1 MKTWSLK
8 RRINITAAV
17 MFLLVSTMMIA
28 SNMINYHTMKQY
40 DKALSAYRQLNSYY
54 NHIDAAT
61 SDIKDYLYTEQ
72 NKALQKYKEE
82 MQRATTYIHGLQD
95 DFVSDES
102 WRFDLLENMTRFYDE
117 ECQNTIHEYQNDKG
131 NYTAVY
137 NALLHSHD
145 LIARTSDRFYNVI
158 TNEMTLQKTQMDANQ
173 HVTFVGTIILL
184 LIVLCWLFYFGFFM
198 SVSFIKPLYVILQNI
213 NKVKKGEYDL
223 SDISSTGKEMESL
236 CIALNEMAISVQN
249 EIASTK
255 EKAELQHRL
264 LETENENLCKDEQL
278 AQSELRML
286 QNQINP
292 HFLFNTLNMIYK
304 LALSENADNAAE
316 MIERT
321 SRLLRYGL
329 DKQNRL
335 SDLQSELVS
344 VANYMEIQQKR
355 LGERVQFKLEVQEGI
370 PNIAI
375 PGMILQPL
383 VENALKHGL
392 KDCKNGGEILV
403 SASYTDED
411 ILLSVSDNGTGMNPV
426 ELEEL
431 ILNDYKKY
439 DGENHFGLYNVVRRV
454 EMVCGNNASISINS
468 DEDCGFELIIQIH
481 IKDEE
486 EAYVS
491 DIDSGR

>member
-184 LIVLCWLFYFGFFM
+184 LIA
-198 SVSFIKPLYVILQNI
+198 
-213 NKVKKGEYDL
+213 
-223 SDISSTGKEMESL
+223 T
-236 CIALNEMAISVQN
+236 
-249 EIASTK
+249 
-255 EKAELQHRL
+255 
-264 LETENENLCKDEQL
+264 
-278 AQSELRML
+278 
-286 QNQINP
+286 
-292 HFLFNTLNMIYK
+292 
-304 LALSENADNAAE
+304 AA
-316 MIERT
+316 
-321 SRLLRYGL
+321 
-329 DKQNRL
+329 
-335 SDLQSELVS
+335 
-344 VANYMEIQQKR
+344 A
-355 LGERVQFKLEVQEGI
+355 
-370 PNIAI
+370 
-375 PGMILQPL
+375 
-383 VENALKHGL
+383 
-392 KDCKNGGEILV
+392 ILV
-403 SASYTDED
+403 C
-411 ILLSVSDNGTGMNPV
+411 
-426 ELEEL
+426 
-431 ILNDYKKY
+431 
-439 DGENHFGLYNVVRRV
+439 VRRKQR
-454 EMVCGNNASISINS
+454 G
-468 DEDCGFELIIQIH
+468 
-481 IKDEE
+481 
-486 EAYVS
+486 
-491 DIDSGR
+491 GRLES

>member
-1 MKTWSLK
+1 
-8 RRINITAAV
+8 
-17 MFLLVSTMMIA
+17 
-28 SNMINYHTMKQY
+28 
-40 DKALSAYRQLNSYY
+40 
-54 NHIDAAT
+54 
-61 SDIKDYLYTEQ
+61 
-72 NKALQKYKEE
+72 
-82 MQRATTYIHGLQD
+82 
-95 DFVSDES
+95 
-102 WRFDLLENMTRFYDE
+102 
-117 ECQNTIHEYQNDKG
+117 
-131 NYTAVY
+131 
-137 NALLHSHD
+137 
-145 LIARTSDRFYNVI
+145 
-158 TNEMTLQKTQMDANQ
+158 
-173 HVTFVGTIILL
+173 
-184 LIVLCWLFYFGFFM
+184 
-198 SVSFIKPLYVILQNI
+198 
-213 NKVKKGEYDL
+213 
-223 SDISSTGKEMESL
+223 
-236 CIALNEMAISVQN
+236 
-249 EIASTK
+249 
-255 EKAELQHRL
+255 
-264 LETENENLCKDEQL
+264 
-278 AQSELRML
+278 
-286 QNQINP
+286 
-292 HFLFNTLNMIYK
+292 MIYK